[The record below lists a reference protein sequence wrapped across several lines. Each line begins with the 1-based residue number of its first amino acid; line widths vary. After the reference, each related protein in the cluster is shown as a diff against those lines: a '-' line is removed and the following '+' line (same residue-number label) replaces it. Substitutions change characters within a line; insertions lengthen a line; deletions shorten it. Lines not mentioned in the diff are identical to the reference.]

1 MRKRLL
7 DWLNHRTGIQD
18 HLPALLDEPLPASVG
33 WKNTLGSIAGA
44 LLLVQILSGVL
55 LMIYYVP
62 HPDSAYESLEY
73 VKESIRGGALVRAL
87 HHWGGS
93 FIAMT
98 LFLHIARVFFAGAYK
113 KPRELTWIVG
123 LGLFGLFMGLAFTGQ
138 LLPWNQSG
146 YWAAKVGIEIAASAP
161 VVGDII
167 RQLLTGGETVGA
179 LTLTRFYTLHVVV
192 LPLLL
197 GLGVAFHLYLLR
209 RHGAT
214 PHEGDNEAATQPFY
228 PVQLARDAVAI
239 SVVLAGLFVV
249 AAVLKGPHAGPLDV
263 SDTSYIPRPEWYFL
277 SHFELLRYTP
287 GPLKIVATFFLPNL
301 LLLALVALP
310 WLDRSPSRR
319 PGQRRVIVGAGI
331 FVMASIVGLTALGI
345 VSNADTEQATVTDD
359 GIYDIV
365 VAGQAHYERN
375 QCSNCHRI
383 DGDGMRVGP
392 DLSNVGN
399 RLKEDY
405 MRKWLKNPTA
415 FIADTQMPVAEVNA
429 HELNEL
435 VAYLRSLQ
443 RVPDE

>member
-7 DWLNHRTGIQD
+7 DWLNHRIGIQD

-123 LGLFGLFMGLAFTGQ
+123 LVLFGRFMGLAFTGQ

-197 GLGVAFHLYLLR
+197 
-209 RHGAT
+209 
-214 PHEGDNEAATQPFY
+214 
-228 PVQLARDAVAI
+228 
-239 SVVLAGLFVV
+239 VL
-249 AAVLKGPHAGPLDV
+249 
-263 SDTSYIPRPEWYFL
+263 
-277 SHFELLRYTP
+277 
-287 GPLKIVATFFLPNL
+287 
-301 LLLALVALP
+301 
-310 WLDRSPSRR
+310 SP
-319 PGQRRVIVGAGI
+319 
-331 FVMASIVGLTALGI
+331 
-345 VSNADTEQATVTDD
+345 
-359 GIYDIV
+359 
-365 VAGQAHYERN
+365 
-375 QCSNCHRI
+375 
-383 DGDGMRVGP
+383 
-392 DLSNVGN
+392 
-399 RLKEDY
+399 
-405 MRKWLKNPTA
+405 
-415 FIADTQMPVAEVNA
+415 
-429 HELNEL
+429 
-435 VAYLRSLQ
+435 LRSNL
-443 RVPDE
+443 DAY